1 LTFVSRTDFARF
13 VDLCRSIDGL
23 IEQLP
28 DDGEAALNRG
38 FHLPNRRMNSS
49 VGSPEER
56 RDLIDTEQCV
66 GVESEREKHL
76 AAGEMLFVERRAIG
90 KNRLKITVTTP
101 YSVKFIP
108 RNDALVAAAWTG
120 RILPELLESPLD
132 ARIERLRVDFDD
144 AQLD

>member
-1 LTFVSRTDFARF
+1 
-13 VDLCRSIDGL
+13 
-23 IEQLP
+23 
-28 DDGEAALNRG
+28 
-38 FHLPNRRMNSS
+38 MNSS

-76 AAGEMLFVERRAIG
+76 AAGEVLLVERRAIG
-90 KNRLKITVTTP
+90 ENRLKITVTTP

-132 ARIERLRVDFDD
+132 ARSSGSVLTSMTPSSISFRNIPPN
-144 AQLD
+144 AG

>member
-1 LTFVSRTDFARF
+1 
-13 VDLCRSIDGL
+13 
-23 IEQLP
+23 
-28 DDGEAALNRG
+28 
-38 FHLPNRRMNSS
+38 MNSS

-66 GVESEREKHL
+66 GVESEREKRL
-76 AAGEMLFVERRAIG
+76 AAGEVLLVERRAIG
-90 KNRLKITVTTP
+90 ENRLKITVTTP

-108 RNDALVAAAWTG
+108 RNDALVTATWTG

-144 AQLD
+144 AQLDQQPKHPTERWLSRSHIAQLAPAQCNYTVFPQLCIRQRVIE

>member
-1 LTFVSRTDFARF
+1 MAVNEDTAIQHGS
-13 VDLCRSIDGL
+13 
-23 IEQLP
+23 
-28 DDGEAALNRG
+28 
-38 FHLPNRRMNSS
+38 MNSS

-76 AAGEMLFVERRAIG
+76 AAGEVLLVERRAIG
-90 KNRLKITVTTP
+90 ENRLKITVTTP

-120 RILPELLESPLD
+120 RILPELRESPLN

-144 AQLD
+144 TQLG